1 MSGEQHPNHRH
12 FHRVA
17 HDARVTITSGDRIWS
32 GTVQD
37 ISLKGCL
44 VLLARD
50 WQVEAG
56 RAYRLAIHLSPVR
69 VIEMDTV
76 LAHQNG
82 QQVGFRCVRIDLDSI
97 TELRR
102 MVELNLGDHSLLD
115 RDIQSLIKP

>member
-1 MSGEQHPNHRH
+1 MSDGQQPNNRH
-12 FHRVA
+12 FHRIA

-44 VLLARD
+44 VLLARE

-56 RAYRLAIHLSPVR
+56 RTYRLAIHLSPVL
-69 VIEMDTV
+69 VIEMDAV
-76 LAHQNG
+76 LAHQQG
-82 QQVGFRCVRIDLDSI
+82 PHVGFRCVRIDLDSM

-102 MVELNLGDHSLLD
+102 MVELNLGDASLLD
-115 RDIQSLIKP
+115 RDIQSLIKT